1 MARMQTVADIVYKL
15 EKEKADV
22 VALDELKLKVAND
35 VPSMPQFASFKYGT
49 EVEIQ
54 NCQTHALTL
63 RNRLKEIEMEQ
74 TDLDADQTLRIKELE
89 HRIAAH
95 NVELQTVSSKTENNI
110 QELIKIDRI
119 LATKALKTVTDD
131 LIAQFEQFGEVSH
144 NQQLR
149 DVFLPKLNKFTQIAQ
164 QLENSNDEV
173 REIVAKFDYNLS
185 LKCNKSAIF
194 EMNKNF
200 EKTYIPRTEWLN
212 MENRMQDFKDDYDEY
227 DSKMSAAIDMHKA
240 HIDGIV
246 NQSILEQ
253 LEERLQHYEDVRNQ
267 FEQFFNQDELGS
279 IIDRKAD
286 LELVRRV

>member
-1 MARMQTVADIVYKL
+1 M
-15 EKEKADV
+15 
-22 VALDELKLKVAND
+22 
-35 VPSMPQFASFKYGT
+35 
-49 EVEIQ
+49 
-54 NCQTHALTL
+54 
-63 RNRLKEIEMEQ
+63 
-74 TDLDADQTLRIKELE
+74 
-89 HRIAAH
+89 
-95 NVELQTVSSKTENNI
+95 ELQTVSSKTENNI

-212 MENRMQDFKDDYDEY
+212 IENRMQDFKDDYDEY

-253 LEERLQHYEDVRNQ
+253 LEERL
-267 FEQFFNQDELGS
+267 
-279 IIDRKAD
+279 
-286 LELVRRV
+286 